1 MDTKEFSEH
10 IASLEHDK
18 KVGIIISNSEGFPI
32 YSSESRSEI
41 YSAMS
46 RKLFEEILSM
56 RLKHHNTLRDLI
68 INRSDGYSILSSVG
82 ELSNFVYIWVEFSTA
97 YSMRKATLFTRNL
110 KNFLKR
116 NLLNTLDIVA
126 EI

>member
-1 MDTKEFSEH
+1 MNLNEFTDH
-10 IASLEHDK
+10 ISGLEQEK

-41 YSAMS
+41 FSAMS

-56 RLKHHNTLRDLI
+56 RLKYHNTVKDLI
-68 INRSDGYSILSSVG
+68 INRSDGYSILSTVG
-82 ELSNFVYIWVEFSTA
+82 ELANFVYIWVEFSSA
-97 YSMRKATLFTRNL
+97 YSMRKASLFTRNL

-116 NLLNTLDIVA
+116 NLLNTA
-126 EI
+126 ELIAE